1 MGNKYKIL
9 VYAYD
14 VFGYLISSS
23 SRKANNYII
32 HYDTFDESKDF
43 NLYDI
48 VILQHGAFFQK
59 NRHGQ
64 DLIRRNELIQRG
76 KEVMRLIQ
84 AGKTLCFLYHHIPER
99 VPIGRDVWGRPRS
112 HYDLNKCFLSI
123 NMLDRYL
130 QVSLEYHE
138 NEIPIH
144 KTHRSEFTEFIDKY
158 GVGFNSFVFPPD
170 NSSAFDVISVS
181 PTKNPTAFAYRFS
194 TGATIMFLPCY
205 VARKDEDVTTNL
217 FSVLA
222 EAIVTYLQRTKI
234 EAPKWVGEFVF
245 TDEEPLRRE
254 FQVVQKRV
262 KDLNKE
268 LSRFD
273 EFKKI
278 LYLHDYEL
286 EKQVPIFLD
295 SIGIL
300 TRRQERF
307 IEDFWI
313 LENNREVAICECKGL
328 KKNLT
333 RGRLAQLEH
342 HRGEY
347 SLRDDFPAVMFV
359 NIFLG
364 ATSLKQ
370 KQRQIERKEIT
381 KAVNDH
387 LLIIRTIDLVFAYD
401 QISRGLLT
409 AKRLLTLLKT
419 EVGWLEVT
427 RDRYLVHKS

>member
-14 VFGYLISSS
+14 VFGYLIPSS
-23 SRKANNYII
+23 SRKADNYAI
-32 HYDTFDESKDF
+32 HYGTFNESKDF

-48 VILQHGAFFQK
+48 VILQHGVFFQK
-59 NRHGQ
+59 DRQGQ
-64 DLIRRNELIQRG
+64 DLIRRNELIQRE

-84 AGKTLCFLYHHIPER
+84 AGKTLCFLYHHIPQR
-99 VPIGRDVWGRPRS
+99 VSSARDAWGKPYS
-112 HYDLNKCFLSI
+112 YYDLKKCFLSI
-123 NMLDRYL
+123 SILNRYL
-130 QVSLEYHE
+130 QVSLKHYEHE
-138 NEIPIH
+138 VPIH
-144 KTHRSEFTEFIDKY
+144 KIHRSEFAKFIDKY
-158 GVGFNSFVFPPD
+158 GVSFNGFVFPEEK
-170 NSSAFDVISVS
+170 SAAFDIISVS
-181 PTKNPTAFAYRFS
+181 PTKDPTAFAYRFP
-194 TGATIMFLPCY
+194 TDAIVMFVPCY
-205 VARKDEDVTTNL
+205 VARKDEDITANL
-217 FSVLA
+217 FNILT

-254 FQVVQKRV
+254 FQVAQKRV
-262 KDLNKE
+262 KDLNEK
-268 LSRFD
+268 LSKFD
-273 EFKKI
+273 ESKKI

-300 TRRQERF
+300 TRREERF

-313 LENNREVAICECKGL
+313 LENNREVAICECKAL

-333 RGRLAQLEH
+333 RGLLAKLEH

-347 SLRDDFPAVMFV
+347 GFSDDFPAVMIV
-359 NIFLG
+359 NTFLS

-370 KQRQIERKEIT
+370 KQRQIENKEII

-401 QISRGLLT
+401 QISRGLLNT
-409 AKRLLTLLKT
+409 QKLLVLLKK
-419 EVGWLEVT
+419 EVGWLEIT
-427 RDRYLVHKS
+427 RDKWLVHKS